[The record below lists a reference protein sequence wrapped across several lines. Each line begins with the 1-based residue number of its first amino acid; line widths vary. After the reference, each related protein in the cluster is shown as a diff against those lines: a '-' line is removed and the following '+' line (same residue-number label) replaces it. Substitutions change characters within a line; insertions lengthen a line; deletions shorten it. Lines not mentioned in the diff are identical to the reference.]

1 MGSILLGSRAEWGVG
16 GPDAL
21 VVLGLDE
28 GERVEAARLDI
39 GRGLAAQ
46 AAAAARGVAEA
57 VERHGVADEA
67 ILDEDARAGRVVL
80 GIEAQLHLATDEL
93 GADLQE
99 AAAEADGAVLA
110 YDAARG
116 VLGGPPG

>member
-1 MGSILLGSRAEWGVG
+1 MGSILLGSRAGWGVG
-16 GPDAL
+16 GADAL
-21 VVLGLDE
+21 GVLGLDE
-28 GERVEAARLDI
+28 GERVETARLDI

-46 AAAAARGVAEA
+46 AAPAARGIAET

-67 ILDEDARAGRVVL
+67 ILKEDARAGRIVA

-99 AAAEADGAVLA
+99 AAAGADGAVPA
-110 YDAARG
+110 YHPARAG
-116 VLGGPPG
+116 PRGPP